1 MSKLVWDQDGER
13 FYETGIDHCTL
24 YVYDTYKPSENAEEI
39 TGYKP
44 GVAWNGITSI
54 SETPE
59 GGEANDLYADNIKY
73 LSLMSAENLNVSI
86 EAYTYPDEFM
96 ECDGTYR
103 PSDALGMRIHQQRRK
118 KFGLAYR
125 TRVGNDVDGDSH
137 GYQIHIIYSC
147 LASPSDRQYSSVNDS
162 PEAITFSWEG
172 TTTPIEVGSLGNVE
186 YRPTS
191 RIIIDSRDFTS
202 DTEANLKALEEYL
215 FGRDED
221 SEANPAVTDLK
232 PTLLM
237 PKQVYSVL
245 KTGTLPQ
252 N

>member
-13 FYETGIDHCTL
+13 FYETGIDHCAL
-24 YVYDTYKPSENAEEI
+24 YVYDTYTKGQSTI

-44 GVAWNGITSI
+44 GVAWNGVTSI

-73 LSLMSAENLNVSI
+73 LSLMSAENLNISI

-96 ECDGTYR
+96 ECDGTYQ
-103 PSDALGMRIHQQRRK
+103 PTDGMRVYQQRRK

-125 TRVGNDVDGDSH
+125 TRVGNDVAGDSL
-137 GYQIHIIYSC
+137 GYQIHLIYNC
-147 LASPSDRQYSSVNDS
+147 LASPSDRQYSTVSDS

-172 TTTPIEVGSLGNVE
+172 TTTPVEVGSLGPQDAKVE

-191 RIIIDSRDFTS
+191 RIIVDSRDFNNETKKGYL
-202 DTEANLKALEEYL
+202 TAFENYL
-215 FGRDED
+215 FGTDAAD
-221 SEANPAVTDLK
+221 AMLPTPAE
-232 PTLLM
+232 
-237 PKQVYSVL
+237 VYSL
-245 KTGTLPQ
+245 LTTGALPQ

>member
-13 FYETGIDHCTL
+13 FFETGIDHCAL
-24 YVYDTYKPSENAEEI
+24 YVYDTYTSGQSQI

-44 GVAWNGITSI
+44 GVAWNGVTSI

-96 ECDGTYR
+96 KCDGTYC
-103 PSDALGMRIHQQRRK
+103 PADVPGMRIHQQPRK

-137 GYQIHIIYSC
+137 AYQIHIIYGC
-147 LASPSDRQYSSVNDS
+147 LASPSDRQYSSVSDS

-172 TTTPIEVGSLGNVE
+172 NTTPIEVGSLNNVE

-191 RIIIDSRDFTS
+191 RIIVDSRDFTS
-202 DTEANLKALEEYL
+202 DTEANLKLLEDHL
-215 FGRDED
+215 FGRDAD
-221 SEANPAVTDLK
+221 SSASPAVTALE

-237 PKQVYSVL
+237 PKQVYGIL
-245 KTGTLPQ
+245 KNGELPQ